1 MWQFLGAE
9 GGRRPRA
16 WLEVN
21 LFYMSGLED
30 LDNIIPGGSFDA
42 FADADN
48 QSKGVGNQ
56 AHYIHVR
63 TQQRHE
69 EGEGEKESKE
79 EKSEE
84 KKEGGDQE
92 VGVVLCGVFNYWRE
106 TGGRMVMR
114 VSLSIFEKRTW
125 R

>member
-1 MWQFLGAE
+1 
-9 GGRRPRA
+9 
-16 WLEVN
+16 
-21 LFYMSGLED
+21 MSGLED

-63 TQQRHE
+63 TQQRYE
-69 EGEGEKESKE
+69 EGEGEKECEE

-106 TGGRMVMR
+106 TGGRMVTR